1 MKERRQILEKNM
13 TEVEHRVM
21 LSEVHKIKVRWRPI
35 RSVCVM
41 GIGMFRESMAVEKQS
56 VNNLQKYYQC
66 YGHVTTK

>member
-41 GIGMFRESMAVEKQS
+41 GIGMFRAVEKRS
-56 VNNLQKYYQC
+56 LNNLQKCYQC
-66 YGHVTTK
+66 YSHVTTK